1 MANVQAVYSVG
12 SSLERYLNHVF
23 RTSPPPGL
31 PKTTAI
37 KLFSSGEMTDQ
48 EAHSDPMLSLY
59 LYRITQDEHLRT
71 LGNGDPLRY
80 RVPLSVNLHYLMT
93 VWSKSAQTE
102 QLLMAW
108 AMREIYMHPVL
119 DSSALG
125 SEAAWAPD
133 DIIHIIPAEL
143 SNEDIMRTWDSLGVG
158 YRLSV
163 SYIARVV
170 RIDPEDRAVPD
181 TLPVVASRL
190 GFGRREDEPHE
201 F

>member
-12 SSLERYLNHVF
+12 NSLERYLNHVL
-23 RTSPPPGL
+23 RTTPPPGL
-31 PKTTAI
+31 PKTTTI
-37 KLFSSGEMTDQ
+37 KLFSSGEMIEKD
-48 EAHSDPMLSLY
+48 APADPTLSLY
-59 LYRITQDEHLRT
+59 LYRITQNEHLRT
-71 LGNGDPLRY
+71 SGNGDPLRY

-93 VWSKSAQTE
+93 AWSKSAESE

-108 AMREIYMHPVL
+108 AMRELYMHPVL
-119 DSSALG
+119 DKSALTNEG
-125 SEAAWAPD
+125 EWGAE
-133 DIIHIIPAEL
+133 DIVQIIPAEL

-170 RIDPEDRAVPD
+170 RIDPEEKTIPDAV
-181 TLPVVASRL
+181 PVVASRF
-190 GFGRREDEPHE
+190 GYGRREDEPDE